1 MKAIIVGMGVQGSKR
16 KKFLGKNFKFS
27 VDVEKKSNYK
37 NIKDVPISFYDSVY
51 ACVPDDKKLKI
62 IRYSL
67 NIKKN
72 ILVEKPL
79 IGKNSEIR
87 ALERLARKKKVF
99 IYTAYNHRFEPS
111 LIKAKEII
119 VPEHPWY
126 HKGTIFAESSNIP
139 KWIVYW
145 LRDSFAHLKKEKKKD
160 KKIFIDRS
168 ESEFKHCQFINNK
181 EIKKILKKKGF
192 KIVKTGQLDFISQI
206 NLFNNA
212 KMVVGPH
219 GAAFSNLVFCKKKTK
234 VLEIKPFAQPNNYK
248 IISKINKLKYN
259 QINLPSLGDTYD
271 NGDMYIDP
279 NKLLKKIKILEKN
292 V

>member
-1 MKAIIVGMGVQGSKR
+1 M
-16 KKFLGKNFKFS
+16 
-27 VDVEKKSNYK
+27 DVEKKSNYK

-119 VPEHPWY
+119 
-126 HKGTIFAESSNIP
+126 F
-139 KWIVYW
+139 
-145 LRDSFAHLKKEKKKD
+145 
-160 KKIFIDRS
+160 KKIIGRIYSVKLFYGNGTSMLVKKSKWRDKERDNYRFRVSFIRY
-168 ESEFKHCQFINNK
+168 
-181 EIKKILKKKGF
+181 L
-192 KIVKTGQLDFISQI
+192 
-206 NLFNNA
+206 
-212 KMVVGPH
+212 P
-219 GAAFSNLVFCKKKTK
+219 FSF
-234 VLEIKPFAQPNNYK
+234 
-248 IISKINKLKYN
+248 
-259 QINLPSLGDTYD
+259 
-271 NGDMYIDP
+271 
-279 NKLLKKIKILEKN
+279 
-292 V
+292 